1 MIITIIIYVHK
12 AISTYCSTIFVIFN
26 PVELLL
32 IELYHLQ
39 TVYFVHTTYIKVI
52 YKLYSHMYIFK
63 LYTVLLCRSLYTVQP
78 IVGHLGNLVS
88 CRLLQHGALYSSLPV
103 LMIFFRDNFSALLGL
118 FAFLGFQH
126 LKIIFSLVGLQFN
139 SSSTQLWHYGKPFIS
154 ASHNFSNCWQ
164 ALLIY
169 LWFLLS
175 NL

>member
-88 CRLLQHGALYSSLPV
+88 CRLQLAMRGQPTRCFV
-103 LMIFFRDNFSALLGL
+103 FK
-118 FAFLGFQH
+118 FARSNDF
-126 LKIIFSLVGLQFN
+126 FSLQFF
-139 SSSTQLWHYGKPFIS
+139 SSPWFICILGIPTFENYLFTCW
-154 ASHNFSNCWQ
+154 ASV
-164 ALLIY
+164 
-169 LWFLLS
+169 
-175 NL
+175 